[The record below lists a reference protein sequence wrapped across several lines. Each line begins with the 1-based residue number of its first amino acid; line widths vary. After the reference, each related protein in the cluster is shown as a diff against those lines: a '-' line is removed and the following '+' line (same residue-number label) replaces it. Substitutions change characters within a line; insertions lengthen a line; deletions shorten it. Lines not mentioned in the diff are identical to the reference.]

1 MTTTNN
7 RAWKALLPQ
16 NGMIGMRPQ
25 VGRVKIP
32 PISVRQTLNLTGGR
46 KIKAVKACW
55 LEKDS
60 ARFVTLVPSTGR
72 LRLEMDSLKGGETI
86 EFVGHSREWHDMSGQ
101 NYFVVIV
108 TDMDIIEPNISECRN
123 RFNGANK

>member
-16 NGMIGMRPQ
+16 NGMIGMSPQ

-32 PISVRQTLNLTGGR
+32 PIRVRQTLNLTGGR

-55 LEKDS
+55 LEKGFGQIRHTCPLDGK
-60 ARFVTLVPSTGR
+60 TPPGNGLVERRRDHRIRGTF
-72 LRLEMDSLKGGETI
+72 T
-86 EFVGHSREWHDMSGQ
+86 
-101 NYFVVIV
+101 
-108 TDMDIIEPNISECRN
+108 
-123 RFNGANK
+123 

>member
-1 MTTTNN
+1 M
-7 RAWKALLPQ
+7 L
-16 NGMIGMRPQ
+16 
-25 VGRVKIP
+25 
-32 PISVRQTLNLTGGR
+32 VR
-46 KIKAVKACW
+46 K
-55 LEKDS
+55 
-60 ARFVTLVPSTGR
+60 RFGQIRHTCPSTGR

>member
-16 NGMIGMRPQ
+16 NGNDRHEPT
-25 VGRVKIP
+25 GRQGENP
-32 PISVRQTLNLTGGR
+32 SISVRQTLNLTGRQENQSGEGMLAR
-46 KIKAVKACW
+46 KKIRP
-55 LEKDS
+55 
-60 ARFVTLVPSTGR
+60 RFVTLVPSTGR

-108 TDMDIIEPNISECRN
+108 TDMDIIEAKKIATVAKS
-123 RFNGANK
+123 

>member
-16 NGMIGMRPQ
+16 NGMIGMSPQ

-46 KIKAVKACW
+46 KIKAVKKS
-55 LEKDS
+55 ERYS
-60 ARFVTLVPSTGR
+60 AK
-72 LRLEMDSLKGGETI
+72 SLQI
-86 EFVGHSREWHDMSGQ
+86 L
-101 NYFVVIV
+101 
-108 TDMDIIEPNISECRN
+108 N
-123 RFNGANK
+123 RYMG

>member
-1 MTTTNN
+1 M
-7 RAWKALLPQ
+7 
-16 NGMIGMRPQ
+16 
-25 VGRVKIP
+25 
-32 PISVRQTLNLTGGR
+32 
-46 KIKAVKACW
+46 KACW

>member
-16 NGMIGMRPQ
+16 NGMIGMSPQ

-32 PISVRQTLNLTGGR
+32 PIRVRQTLNLTGGR

-72 LRLEMDSLKGGETI
+72 LRMEMDSLKGGETI
-86 EFVGHSREWHDMSGQ
+86 EFVGHSRE
-101 NYFVVIV
+101 
-108 TDMDIIEPNISECRN
+108 
-123 RFNGANK
+123 

>member
-16 NGMIGMRPQ
+16 NGMIGMSPQ

-32 PISVRQTLNLTGGR
+32 PIRVRQTLNLTGGR

-55 LEKDS
+55 FEKDS

-72 LRLEMDSLKGGETI
+72 LRMEMDSLKGGETI

-108 TDMDIIEPNISECRN
+108 TDMDIICPKPIPLT
-123 RFNGANK
+123 K

>member
-1 MTTTNN
+1 MESTTATKRHDRHEPTGRQGENPSHQRPPN
-7 RAWKALLPQ
+7 VEPDRRQ
-16 NGMIGMRPQ
+16 ENQSGEGM
-25 VGRVKIP
+25 
-32 PISVRQTLNLTGGR
+32 LAR
-46 KIKAVKACW
+46 K
-55 LEKDS
+55 
-60 ARFVTLVPSTGR
+60 R